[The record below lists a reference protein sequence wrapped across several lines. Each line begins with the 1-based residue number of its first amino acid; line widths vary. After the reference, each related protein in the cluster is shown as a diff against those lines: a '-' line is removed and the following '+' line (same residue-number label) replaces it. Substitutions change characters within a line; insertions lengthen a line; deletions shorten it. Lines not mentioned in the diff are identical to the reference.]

1 MAKIKYC
8 PIYALP
14 DQEEQIDNLKVHEN
28 QADHEIIQKLLDT
41 YDKYEQLLNEGVIS

>member
-14 DQEEQIDNLKVHEN
+14 KQEDRIDKLKVHNN
-28 QADHEIIQKLLDT
+28 QADHEIIELLLDT
-41 YDKYEQLLNEGVIS
+41 YDKYTRAVDDDVS